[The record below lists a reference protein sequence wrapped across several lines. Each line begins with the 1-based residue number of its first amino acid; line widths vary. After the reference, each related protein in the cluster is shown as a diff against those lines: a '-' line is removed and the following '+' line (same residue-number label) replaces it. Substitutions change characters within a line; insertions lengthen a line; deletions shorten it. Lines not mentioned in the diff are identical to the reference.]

1 MFQKYKLTTK
11 SHSLYNSDLPDF
23 QVKPSTSKAS
33 IRKHKKGKKTETSDE
48 SFAAEFEEQM
58 EQTEHLDKRQIE
70 SKGTF
75 FAIYNIFHI
84 KVVNNQ

>member
-1 MFQKYKLTTK
+1 MYKLTTQ
-11 SHSLYNSDLPDF
+11 SHYLYHPDLPDF

-58 EQTEHLDKRQIE
+58 EQTEHLDERQME

-84 KVVNNQ
+84 KVVTKQ